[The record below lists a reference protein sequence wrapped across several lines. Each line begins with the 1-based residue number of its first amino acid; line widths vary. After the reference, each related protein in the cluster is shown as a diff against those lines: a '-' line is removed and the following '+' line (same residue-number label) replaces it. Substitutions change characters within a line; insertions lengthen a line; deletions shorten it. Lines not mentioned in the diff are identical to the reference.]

1 MSSSTRRV
9 AYIDAFSGVAGDMLL
24 AALIDNGLDVE
35 SIKSALKTLTTIE
48 HEWDITVSSVVR
60 SEGMIGAKH
69 INVKSIYNHEPALVP
84 GTILGHNRNHNLST
98 NNNSTALTL
107 IPDAHNHNHQHNHSH
122 SHGHGHSHGHK
133 NDHDVFQA
141 HDHEHPIDHSIILSA
156 SSDNSHGHSHEH
168 HGHDGHE
175 HHDRGL
181 QQITDI
187 VAASTLPPHIQQ
199 LAIVAFTELAVA
211 ESRVHATSLENVHF
225 HEVGAI
231 DSIVDTVGVIIGFH
245 LLGITEVY
253 CSALPMSSGTVWTA
267 HGLLPVPAPAT
278 LQLMQGMALVPGP
291 KGASGELVTP
301 TGACLIR
308 ALCGMSSLQK
318 NNMTSSST
326 TPVMVR
332 QGVLPPPGFRL
343 LSVGV
348 GAGTKDFPKHPNILR
363 ILIGEIPNI
372 NNPTPERPLLTDSHS
387 LRLDTTSTTTMIQDQ
402 GHVSTPIIQTNT
414 VPVSLPLPTPPP
426 PLSTIHTTT
435 TTSSTNDL
443 WIEEEMLVLEANID
457 DMSAEIIAH
466 VLDQLLKHGARDV
479 WSQSI
484 GMKKNRPGVLLSVLC
499 VPEHREK
506 LLIILFQQSTTI
518 GVRIRK
524 CDRAALRRKFVTLT
538 TSYGDI
544 QAKISYLGDQRE
556 TVKPEFD
563 DCQRIAEREN
573 ISLKRVQDAAHV
585 VAQAYYNTSY

>member
-1 MSSSTRRV
+1 MSTRRV

-69 INVKSIYNHEPALVP
+69 VNVKSIYNHEPALVP
-84 GTILGHNRNHNLST
+84 GAITGNSN
-98 NNNSTALTL
+98 NNNSSSKGALAL
-107 IPDAHNHNHQHNHSH
+107 ITDAHNHNHHHSH
-122 SHGHGHSHGHK
+122 SHNHSHSHGHK
-133 NDHDVFQA
+133 NDHDAFQA
-141 HDHEHPIDHSIILSA
+141 HDHEHPVDHTIILST
-156 SSDNSHGHSHEH
+156 SLDNTNGHSHEH

-181 QQITDI
+181 QQIADI
-187 VAASTLPPHIQQ
+187 VSASTLPVHIQQ
-199 LAIVAFTELAVA
+199 LAIAAFTELAVA

-308 ALCGMSSLQK
+308 ALCGMSSLEG
-318 NNMTSSST
+318 NHFSSST
-326 TPVMVR
+326 TAAKIIR

-363 ILIGEIPNI
+363 ILIGEIPDVSN
-372 NNPTPERPLLTDSHS
+372 TPNLPLLTDSLT
-387 LRLDTTSTTTMIQDQ
+387 LRIGTSNTMMVHDEDR
-402 GHVSTPIIQTNT
+402 VPASIIQTPA
-414 VPVSLPLPTPPP
+414 VPVTLSLPTPPR
-426 PLSTIHTTT
+426 LSTTHATQ
-435 TTSSTNDL
+435 STNDL
-443 WIEEEMLVLEANID
+443 WIEEEMLILEANID
-457 DMSAEIIAH
+457 DMSAETIAH
-466 VLDQLLKHGARDV
+466 VLDQLLKHGAKDV

-484 GMKKNRPGVLLSVLC
+484 GMKKNRPGVLLSALC
-499 VPEHREK
+499 VPENREK

-524 CDRAALRRKFVTLT
+524 IDRAALRRKFVTLS
-538 TSYGDI
+538 TSYGEI
-544 QAKISYLGDQRE
+544 QAKISFLGDQPV

-563 DCQRIAEREN
+563 DCQRIAERDN
-573 ISLKRVQDAAHV
+573 ISLKRVQDAAHTA
-585 VAQAYYNTSY
+585 AQAYYNASY